1 MAFAWLYPALL
12 SLAALLSP
20 ATVSPT
26 APSPPAPSP
35 TAPSPPALAPPQPS
49 LAGDLLVASPHI
61 GDPRFRQTVILIVE
75 QGAGGALG
83 IVVNRPLAVVPLA
96 GLLNAMGLSGAGVKA
111 TIRIFAGGPV
121 DPAAGFILYSPAD
134 RRTGRHPGGI
144 DIDGHVAMTENPD
157 ILLDIAHGSGPKRSL
172 LAFGYAGWGP
182 GQLAMELARGDWFTI
197 PETARLVFD
206 DPRNRVWD
214 DAMAARTTPL

>member
-1 MAFAWLYPALL
+1 MTLVWLYPALL
-12 SLAALLSP
+12 SVAALLSP

-26 APSPPAPSP
+26 APSPPE
-35 TAPSPPALAPPQPS
+35 LAPPQPS

-61 GDPRFRQTVILIVE
+61 GDPRFRHTVILIVE
-75 QGAGGALG
+75 QGDGGALG
-83 IVVNRPLAVVPLA
+83 IVVNRPLARVKLA
-96 GLLNAMGLSGAGVKA
+96 GLLNAMGLSGAGVTA

-121 DPAAGFILYSPAD
+121 DPSAGFVLYSYSADD
-134 RRTGRHPGGI
+134 RRAGGI
-144 DIDGHVAMTENPD
+144 DIDGHVAMTENPE
-157 ILLDIAHGSGPKRSL
+157 ILLDIAHGRGPKQSL

-197 PETARLVFD
+197 PETAGLVFD
-206 DPRNRVWD
+206 DPRDRVWD

>member
-1 MAFAWLYPALL
+1 MAFAWFYPALL

-26 APSPPAPSP
+26 APSPPE
-35 TAPSPPALAPPQPS
+35 LAPPQAS
-49 LAGDLLVASPHI
+49 LAGDLLIASPDI
-61 GDPRFRQTVILIVE
+61 GDPRFRRTVILIVE

-83 IVVNRPLAVVPLA
+83 IVVNRPLAMVPLA
-96 GLLNAMGLSGAGVKA
+96 GLLKAMGLSGAGVHA
-111 TIRIFAGGPV
+111 TIRLFAGGPV
-121 DPAAGFILYSPAD
+121 DPSAGFVLYSPPD
-134 RRTGRHPGGI
+134 PRPGGI
-144 DIDGHVAMTENPD
+144 AIDGHVAMTENPQ
-157 ILLDIAHGSGPKRSL
+157 ILLDIAHGTGPKRSL
-172 LAFGYAGWGP
+172 VAFGYAGWGP

-206 DPRNRVWD
+206 DPRDHVWD